1 MCGRFTLTTADYDA
15 VADALEAEVDAAE
28 AARYRPRFNVAP
40 TDACATLVPGDTKA
54 RRLTWAKW
62 GIVPPPRPGA
72 ARPGLQINVRAEGIL
87 RGYVRGAFA
96 RHRCAVV
103 ADGFYEW
110 TGPKNARKPIRF
122 HLPGGGLFVFAAVF
136 LPQSDP
142 KSGERGP
149 HFAIIT
155 TDANERVR
163 GVHDR
168 MPVILSPA
176 DIDAWLEPG
185 DAPEQLARLQALL
198 VPAPDEVLVATPASP
213 RVNDVKN
220 DDAECLV
227 PIDPNPTLP
236 GL

>member
-28 AARYRPRFNVAP
+28 AVRFRPRFNVAP
-40 TDACATLVPGDTKA
+40 TDPCPMLVPGETKA
-54 RRLTWAKW
+54 RRLTWASW
-62 GIVPPPRPGA
+62 GMVPPPRPGA
-72 ARPGLQINVRAEGIL
+72 ARPGLQINVRSEGIL

-110 TGPKNARKPIRF
+110 TGPKNARRPIRF
-122 HLPGGGLFVFAAVF
+122 HLPDGRLFVFAAVF
-136 LPQSDP
+136 LPQADP
-142 KSGERGP
+142 KTGERGP
-149 HFAIIT
+149 HFAIVT
-155 TDANERVR
+155 TEANEVVR

-168 MPVILSPA
+168 MPVILAPS
-176 DIDAWLEPG
+176 DIDAWLAPG
-185 DAPEQLARLQALL
+185 DAPEHLARLQSML
-198 VPAPDEVLVATPASP
+198 VPAPDDALVATPASP

-227 PIDPNPTLP
+227 PIDPEPRLP

>member
-15 VADALEAEVDAAE
+15 VADALEAEVDPAE

-40 TDACATLVPGDTKA
+40 TDACPMLVAGETKA
-54 RRLTWAKW
+54 RRITWAKW
-62 GIVPPPRPGA
+62 GVVPPPRPGA
-72 ARPGLQINVRAEGIL
+72 ARPGLQINVRSEGIL

-110 TGPKNARKPIRF
+110 TGPKNARRPIRF
-122 HLPGGGLFVFAAVF
+122 HRPGGELFVFAAVF

-142 KSGERGP
+142 KTGERGP

-155 TDANERVR
+155 TEANERVR

-168 MPVILSPA
+168 MPVILAQS

-185 DAPEQLARLQALL
+185 DAPEHLARLQSLL
-198 VPAPDEVLVATPASP
+198 VPLPDDALVATPASP

-227 PIDPNPTLP
+227 PIDPAPTLP